1 MRKRTFLMVLIG
13 AVVIAA
19 VAVALSGDGDVLT
32 KIISSIPGH

>member
-13 AVVIAA
+13 AAVIAA
-19 VAVALSGDGDVLT
+19 VAVVLSGDGDALT